1 MNPGTARRDVLAVEA
16 GFAAAP
22 PRGAMKPPDFLPA
35 ENAASPPA
43 LTAAV
48 SAHAVFLYRS
58 ARHFG
63 VPPEDA
69 EDLVQDVFLTLAERP
84 ERFQGRSAIRTFLY
98 GVLRNKV
105 REYRRGGREDATADV
120 DLEAFASRFD
130 AQGQWSRPPADLSR
144 TLESA
149 EAGAAV
155 HRCLGDLACQQRAIF
170 ILREMEGLR
179 PREISRL
186 LGLTLDYCGVLFHR
200 ARLRLRECL
209 ERAGW
214 GPAQARRGGAAPASR
229 GAREPE
235 VIRPRGL
242 RP

>member
-1 MNPGTARRDVLAVEA
+1 MKAVAARHHAIVGESGV
-16 GFAAAP
+16 AAACP
-22 PRGAMKPPDFLPA
+22 CVAVKQPEFIPA
-35 ENAASPPA
+35 EHAASPPT
-43 LTAAV
+43 LTSAV
-48 SAHAVFLYRS
+48 YAHAAFLYRA

-63 VPPEDA
+63 VPPEDS
-69 EDLVQDVFLTLAERP
+69 EDLVQEVYLTLAERP
-84 ERFQGRSAIRTFLY
+84 ERFHGRSALRTFLY

-105 REYRRGGREDATADV
+105 REYRRGIREKAVGD
-120 DLEAFASRFD
+120 DLETFASRFD
-130 AQGQWSRPPADLSR
+130 AHGQWSRPPADLSR

-155 HRCLGDLACQQRAIF
+155 HRCLGDIAYQQREIF

-186 LGLTLDYCGVLFHR
+186 LGLTLDHCGVLFHR

-214 GPAQARRGGAAPASR
+214 GPANARDAAPASHGPR
-229 GAREPE
+229 QPA
-235 VIRPRGL
+235 VVRPR
-242 RP
+242 RAQP